1 MLSHEL
7 KNRFVGVRGLVDN
20 ARLTVEEKAGHLLQ
34 EPHNLQEAFADAA
47 AAVDRGL
54 FICINRAVTLQL
66 AQGTY
71 KLREVDMEV
80 AKELGVASAKRCDV
94 QVDAEVPTIVRA
106 DSNLVL
112 HVAENFLANAQNY
125 GPEGRGDDKTI
136 TMRASLDAGRLRITV
151 QNRPGPRHADLRLKY
166 GEGDALAH
174 ILAEGGIQTS
184 ATSTGHGLRIIRR
197 CANMLRGTA
206 SLRFLADRV
215 VAALVLPLVAVK
227 GGAPQLPFGL
237 RVASLDDDDMV
248 RASDR
253 RLFAKLHFEAHVRGA
268 TEEEI
273 VGFPA
278 FVASLDPPP
287 DVVLLDEH
295 LDHPTRGGPFA
306 KGTRIVPQLKDAG
319 FAGKVRLS
327 RNDAWAVLPL
337 SLFAPSH
344 PPSRDR

>member
-1 MLSHEL
+1 
-7 KNRFVGVRGLVDN
+7 
-20 ARLTVEEKAGHLLQ
+20 
-34 EPHNLQEAFADAA
+34 
-47 AAVDRGL
+47 
-54 FICINRAVTLQL
+54 
-66 AQGTY
+66 
-71 KLREVDMEV
+71 MEV